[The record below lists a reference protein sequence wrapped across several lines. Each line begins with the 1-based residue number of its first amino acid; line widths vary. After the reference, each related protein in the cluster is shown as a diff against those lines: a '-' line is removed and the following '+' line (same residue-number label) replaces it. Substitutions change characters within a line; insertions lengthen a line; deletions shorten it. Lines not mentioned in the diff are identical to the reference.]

1 MPRSIINR
9 NIRRSIIAYICHN
22 LRFPTRQ
29 AIAQYSQYFNVP
41 KQVVSGNISWLVRSG
56 QVNIHRNKPS
66 SYLY

>member
-1 MPRSIINR
+1 MPRAIINR
-9 NIRRSIIAYICHN
+9 NIRRAIITYVRHN

-29 AIAQYSQYFNVP
+29 AISQYAQHFNVP

-56 QVNIHRNKPS
+56 QVNIHRNKPY

>member
-1 MPRSIINR
+1 MARTLINR
-9 NIRRSIIAYICHN
+9 NIRRAILTYIKRN

-29 AIAQYSQYFNVP
+29 AIAQYAQLFNVP

-56 QVNIHRNKPS
+56 QVKIYRNKQY